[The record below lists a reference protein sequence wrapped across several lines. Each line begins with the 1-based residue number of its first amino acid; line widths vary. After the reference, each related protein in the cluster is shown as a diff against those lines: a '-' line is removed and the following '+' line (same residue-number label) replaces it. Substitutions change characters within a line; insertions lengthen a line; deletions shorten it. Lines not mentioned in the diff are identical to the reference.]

1 MRGVVHQ
8 SDLAKEVQDAFPTE
22 DKLSCRIAYLYSESA
37 SSVQK
42 LKAIYEDERVGFDLS
57 ARAELAALKC
67 QLALHQ
73 AGGTC
78 AWSKS
83 CYHFHPFSFSLFV
96 IIFCCGFM
104 FILVSQSSLGFRL
117 HFGPQVLWQGAT
129 WRKQTL
135 WSWSRSEWID
145 ICWETLQQKYHGQ
158 SRHCVGKCSVYC
170 GLDGNYQALT
180 LGISMRAVNGDF
192 KRCNDQSAVG
202 RWKRVVIMAWDGNLG
217 SSGCWWGWN
226 SQTWLRW
233 TVRGLLGGTFWICSH
248 QKIIVQHSHAF
259 TTMNVRS
266 CEISGRFSGSTL
278 FFCMGILIVGW
289 KMLRRKKSAD
299 KW

>member
-1 MRGVVHQ
+1 MAEAVGLGQVDKAREISANMSSRDLVVRMKTFLMKLIDEGQQPHKDWESVRHEADVLAVQIWKQLGSGPSLDRTQRIHPGQKPNAWGFLADYLNFLWMRGVVHQ

-67 QLALHQ
+67 QCQLALHQ

-117 HFGPQVLWQGAT
+117 HFGPQVL
-129 WRKQTL
+129 
-135 WSWSRSEWID
+135 
-145 ICWETLQQKYHGQ
+145 
-158 SRHCVGKCSVYC
+158 
-170 GLDGNYQALT
+170 
-180 LGISMRAVNGDF
+180 
-192 KRCNDQSAVG
+192 
-202 RWKRVVIMAWDGNLG
+202 
-217 SSGCWWGWN
+217 
-226 SQTWLRW
+226 
-233 TVRGLLGGTFWICSH
+233 
-248 QKIIVQHSHAF
+248 
-259 TTMNVRS
+259 
-266 CEISGRFSGSTL
+266 
-278 FFCMGILIVGW
+278 
-289 KMLRRKKSAD
+289 
-299 KW
+299 